1 MPDDCNQHLSSELG
15 CPPSYECQEQA
26 AGTTAAQFLP
36 WESMYKLSIHVC
48 TGRWAMAACIT
59 ADVFFMKLSVV
70 RAVQLYIA
78 AAGQEWVFVL
88 MPS

>member
-1 MPDDCNQHLSSELG
+1 MVHSPRNAKNKL
-15 CPPSYECQEQA
+15 QA
-26 AGTTAAQFLP
+26 PQLAQFLP

-48 TGRWAMAACIT
+48 TGRWAMATWIT